1 MNLTEFMRNYK
12 LSKEIRNEP
21 VFAKPP
27 KPPKPPKVPKPP
39 KPPKEPKPPKPTK
52 ESVIKHQKIKIFKS
66 PKPGKTKMER
76 KRKDIEARLAY
87 NDTRANQFRESLM
100 RNNTLD
106 PLVSEVQLS
115 L

>member
-1 MNLTEFMRNYK
+1 
-12 LSKEIRNEP
+12 
-21 VFAKPP
+21 VP
-27 KPPKPPKVPKPP
+27 KPPKPPKVTKPP